1 MGKISILAVI
11 VGGVV
16 DFVMTITL
24 LVVLTL
30 ALSVGHR
37 KITVIPHT
45 TPMRTLQFFLGC
57 ACGVF
62 GAYLAAALAKRAHI
76 LNGVLAASWMSL
88 FTPFLLLGHKN
99 TTPLFWIVL
108 GYIATPL
115 TGALG
120 GWLAQRT
127 HA

>member
-11 VGGVV
+11 VGGIV

-24 LVVLTL
+24 LAVLTF

-37 KITVIPHT
+37 KITV
-45 TPMRTLQFFLGC
+45 
-57 ACGVF
+57 
-62 GAYLAAALAKRAHI
+62 
-76 LNGVLAASWMSL
+76 
-88 FTPFLLLGHKN
+88 
-99 TTPLFWIVL
+99 

>member
-11 VGGVV
+11 LGGIV

-24 LVVLTL
+24 LAVLTF
-30 ALSVGHR
+30 AFSVGRH
-37 KITVIPHT
+37 KMTPLPHT
-45 TPMRTLQFFLGC
+45 TPMRTLEFFLGC

-76 LNGVLAASWMSL
+76 LNGVLASSWMSL
-88 FTPFLLLGHKN
+88 VTPLLLLGHKN

-108 GYIATPL
+108 GYIATPIM
-115 TGALG
+115 GALG